1 MMETIIWY
9 FEFNLDGRKDDRR
22 IEMKKFLYSHIIYS
36 DFHSN
41 SLVSIYLN
49 SSRENFL
56 HKFIWY
62 WMSTEISVCDC
73 TLRYCVRIFCIN
85 YSRISTSKRSFLALF
100 ATPLVF
106 SHSSHIS
113 HRMNFL
119 FIFFLP
125 MGFSRQVSILSCW
138 FSSFHRQQF
147 FTRRFCHPDRV
158 ARSQKNRARRAP
170 TVFPW
175 KVWVAFQ
182 RMTTREEVG
191 TNLEHTF
198 QYLKTKFARVADDL
212 NLLHVLV

>member
-22 IEMKKFLYSHIIYS
+22 IEMKKFLYSRIIYS

-73 TLRYCVRIFCIN
+73 TLRYCVFCIN

-113 HRMNFL
+113 RRMNFL
-119 FIFFLP
+119 FIFFYPWAFRARFPFFPVDSLP
-125 MGFSRQVSILSCW
+125 FIVSNSSLVAFATRIGSQDLKRTGRAERQQYFPEKFELHFSGWRRERRWERIPSILS
-138 FSSFHRQQF
+138 
-147 FTRRFCHPDRV
+147 
-158 ARSQKNRARRAP
+158 NI
-170 TVFPW
+170 W
-175 KVWVAFQ
+175 K
-182 RMTTREEVG
+182 RI
-191 TNLEHTF
+191 
-198 QYLKTKFARVADDL
+198 ARVADDL